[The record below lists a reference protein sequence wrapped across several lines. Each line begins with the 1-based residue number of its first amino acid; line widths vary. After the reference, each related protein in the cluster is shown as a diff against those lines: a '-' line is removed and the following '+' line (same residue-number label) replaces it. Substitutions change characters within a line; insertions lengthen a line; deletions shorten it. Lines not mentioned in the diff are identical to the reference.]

1 MSTKSRVPSA
11 ARRGRAPGGVHTKLA
26 DFSHTTLIALC
37 CDDVVTPDDGNLL
50 VVDDE
55 LFLREAVATSLRFL
69 GFEVTAAENGTDA
82 LRLARNRPFD
92 LLILDVMLPDVDGFE
107 IVRRLRRDG
116 NQVPVIFLTAKDT
129 QDDKVTGLT
138 IGGDDYMTKP
148 FGLEELAAR
157 VRTVLRR
164 TRPAAAEPVLSFA
177 DLTLDQDTYEV
188 RRGGR
193 LIELSPTE
201 FRLLRYF
208 MLNPGRVLTRAQL
221 LDHVWDYDFGG
232 SSTVVSTY
240 VTYLRRKLASD
251 GPELIHTQRAVG
263 YCLRLPRPGDEA
275 SPEEVRPAGPAS
287 GDRREVRAAGEA
299 KGDDKKVSAVQA
311 SPDESQASSDE
322 S

>member
-1 MSTKSRVPSA
+1 MT
-11 ARRGRAPGGVHTKLA
+11 H
-26 DFSHTTLIALC
+26 
-37 CDDVVTPDDGNLL
+37 DDGNLL

-55 LFLREAVATSLRFL
+55 IFLREAVAASLRFL
-69 GFEVTAAENGTDA
+69 GFQVTAAETGTDA

-92 LLILDVMLPDVDGFE
+92 LLILDVMLPDLDGFE

-116 NQVPVIFLTAKDT
+116 NRVPVIFLTAKDT

-164 TRPAAAEPVLSFA
+164 SRPAAAEPVLSFA

-188 RRGGR
+188 RRGDR
-193 LIELSPTE
+193 PIELSPTE

-221 LDHVWDYDFGG
+221 LDHVG
-232 SSTVVSTY
+232 
-240 VTYLRRKLASD
+240 L
-251 GPELIHTQRAVG
+251 
-263 YCLRLPRPGDEA
+263 
-275 SPEEVRPAGPAS
+275 
-287 GDRREVRAAGEA
+287 
-299 KGDDKKVSAVQA
+299 
-311 SPDESQASSDE
+311 
-322 S
+322 

>member
-1 MSTKSRVPSA
+1 MS
-11 ARRGRAPGGVHTKLA
+11 
-26 DFSHTTLIALC
+26 
-37 CDDVVTPDDGNLL
+37 PDDGTLL

-55 LFLREAVATSLRFL
+55 RFLREAVAASLRFL

-116 NQVPVIFLTAKDT
+116 NPVPVIFLTAKDT
-129 QDDKVTGLT
+129 QEDKVTGLT

-164 TRPAAAEPVLSFA
+164 TRPPPDAPVLSCA

-201 FRLLRYF
+201 FRLLRYL

-232 SSTVVSTY
+232 SNTVGASYGTY
-240 VTYLRRKLASD
+240 
-251 GPELIHTQRAVG
+251 
-263 YCLRLPRPGDEA
+263 LRLPRPG
-275 SPEEVRPAGPAS
+275 EE
-287 GDRREVRAAGEA
+287 
-299 KGDDKKVSAVQA
+299 A
-311 SPDESQASSDE
+311 SPDESQASSGE
-322 S
+322 A